1 MKKLFFIIVIGV
13 LFCSCNGYL
22 DKPIYEP
29 LSVEEL
35 KKAIE
40 KDSVFQDIYEYIQ
53 VMNNSVLTTDLAKVK
68 FVDLT
73 YRRLYK
79 FAKFAMDTTYFNPI
93 EKKAEKEWIE
103 NYNHYQLKVD
113 SISDYWKEEKKS
125 LTQYVDIE
133 LVDMRKEYY
142 SYSGDIKNVKL
153 GFRLTPLKGTVETLW
168 FRYQIEK
175 KTDEEDGKNSYRYGN
190 LCSEYTSFSK
200 PILKYYEADYADEKI
215 LMNETLETF
224 LMDYNIHI
232 EVNMV
237 GIDGIRKS
245 FNDLDIPQSVRDYWI
260 WQDLYFDDVVKEFL
274 NKDFLSKYEY
284 QEREVEKI
292 LRKKDNLSFEFINL
306 KHEKSKDY

>member
-1 MKKLFFIIVIGV
+1 MKNLFFIIVIGV
-13 LFCSCNGYL
+13 LFCSCNNYL
-22 DKPIYEP
+22 DKSIYEP
-29 LSVEEL
+29 LSVQEL

-40 KDSVFQDIYEYIQ
+40 KDSIFQDIYEYIQ

-175 KTDEEDGKNSYRYGN
+175 KTDEEDGKSSYRYGN
-190 LCSEYTSFSK
+190 LCLEYTSFSK
-200 PILKYYEADYADEKI
+200 PILKYYEVDYTNKKI
-215 LMNETLETF
+215 LMDETLETF
-224 LMDYNIHI
+224 LTDYSVHI
-232 EVNMV
+232 EVDRIRTDGV
-237 GIDGIRKS
+237 SKSID
-245 FNDLDIPQSVRDYWI
+245 DLNIPQSVQNYWRAP
-260 WQDLYFDDVVKEFL
+260 DLYFDDVVKEFL

-284 QEREVEKI
+284 KGREVEKI
-292 LRKKDNLSFEFINL
+292 LRKKDSLSFEFINL
-306 KHEKSKDY
+306 NMSI